1 MWQICWRWFDPPE
14 FFGRKLPF
22 HKTQGSIWVFPK
34 IGVPQNGW
42 FIMENPIKIDDL
54 GVPLF
59 LETPISWIPSAPN
72 IFPKTS
78 FPKSTPRA
86 NVSEI
91 TTVPGL
97 VVNALN
103 LKGLDGGGG
112 VCSKIIAFMVREIQF
127 YCYIIGILHT
137 LWILL
142 DSYGVVSWF
151 LLFIITAFCLTSVF
165 PDTLSMCVCEM
176 FFLVS
181 FFKSSLV
188 TMICRIVLGFLWFS
202 PFLIVELV
210 PPVFWNRVPG
220 TQLPSYWIFITFLL
234 HFLQVVLR
242 TDQLSFKFFC
252 RGREATNAPGA
263 KMQRQQGVVRKN
275 QKIWKWGWLNCPYWK
290 DQTMQC
296 KYYIYIYYIYIYVFY
311 ICIHICIVTV
321 RLPYVKFEFEC
332 VALQKSLK

>member
-1 MWQICWRWFDPPE
+1 MIWGYPYFWKHPYHEYHQLPT
-14 FFGRKLPF
+14 FFRR
-22 HKTQGSIWVFPK
+22 HH
-34 IGVPQNGW
+34 
-42 FIMENPIKIDDL
+42 
-54 GVPLF
+54 
-59 LETPISWIPSAPN
+59 
-72 IFPKTS
+72 

-188 TMICRIVLGFLWFS
+188 TMICRIVLGFL
-202 PFLIVELV
+202 
-210 PPVFWNRVPG
+210 
-220 TQLPSYWIFITFLL
+220 
-234 HFLQVVLR
+234 
-242 TDQLSFKFFC
+242 
-252 RGREATNAPGA
+252 
-263 KMQRQQGVVRKN
+263 
-275 QKIWKWGWLNCPYWK
+275 
-290 DQTMQC
+290 
-296 KYYIYIYYIYIYVFY
+296 
-311 ICIHICIVTV
+311 
-321 RLPYVKFEFEC
+321 
-332 VALQKSLK
+332 